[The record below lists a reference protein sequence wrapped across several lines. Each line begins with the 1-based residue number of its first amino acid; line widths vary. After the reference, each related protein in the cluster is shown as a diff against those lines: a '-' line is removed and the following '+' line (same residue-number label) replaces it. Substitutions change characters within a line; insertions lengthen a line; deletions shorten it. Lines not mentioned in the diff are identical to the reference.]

1 MVVIRP
7 EGQNMGAAHIETHL
21 NLAVIIG
28 EVARDATCMETDDGR
43 TFTNF
48 DLVCRTEEGRTVVPV
63 TVEGNEAVSA
73 GEVVAV
79 AGHVSKRFFSTGRG
93 MASRT
98 DVRADKVVVI
108 RRKDQITRFVAGVMK
123 GLGSR

>member
-1 MVVIRP
+1 M
-7 EGQNMGAAHIETHL
+7 
-21 NLAVIIG
+21 
-28 EVARDATCMETDDGR
+28 CSS
-43 TFTNF
+43 
-48 DLVCRTEEGRTVVPV
+48 DL
-63 TVEGNEAVSA
+63 EAVSA

-108 RRKDQITRFVAGVMK
+108 RRKDQITRFVAGVVK
-123 GLGSR
+123 GLGEG

>member
-1 MVVIRP
+1 
-7 EGQNMGAAHIETHL
+7 MGTASTETHI

-28 EVARDATCMETDDGR
+28 EVARDATCTETDDGR
-43 TFTNF
+43 VFTNF
-48 DLVCRTEEGRTVVPV
+48 DIVSRTEAGRTVVPV
-63 TVEGNEAVSA
+63 TVEGNEDVTA

-79 AGHVSKRFFSTGRG
+79 TGHVSKRFFSTGRG

-108 RRKDQITRFVAGVMK
+108 RRKDQVTRFLAGVMK
-123 GLGSR
+123 GLGGH